1 MNKKIYIALAMLI
14 IAGLACSTT
23 DEPTSAPPPVVP
35 TAAPA
40 ATVAPTKAPAQP
52 TAAPAATKAPEPTKA
67 PASAVTTLKNKSG
80 SITLDVP
87 SSWTQVLN
95 DDTKLGDI
103 PTARIIASPDLKG
116 YEAYTA
122 PGVEFYASASLAK
135 LGGFIQVLDELRG
148 VYLQDCKYNSKDRY
162 DYADDVFE
170 GKWDG
175 LTDCKGTGNVLVV
188 FSGRPKQQKTSLLV
202 FMVVNFPAPD
212 AKAVDT
218 LKLLLDSFDVT
229 GQLP

>member
-23 DEPTSAPPPVVP
+23 DDPTSAPPPAAP
-35 TAAPA
+35 TNAPA

-52 TAAPAATKAPEPTKA
+52 TAAPAATKAP
-67 PASAVTTLKNKSG
+67 ASTVTTLKNKSG
-80 SITLDVP
+80 VITLDVP
-87 SSWTQVLN
+87 SSWNQVLN

-103 PTARIIASPDLKG
+103 PTARIIASPNLKD
-116 YEAYTA
+116 YDAYTG

-135 LGGFIQVLDELRG
+135 MGGFIQVLDAMRG
-148 VYLQDCKYNSKDRY
+148 AYLTDCKYSSKDRY
-162 DYADDVFE
+162 DYADDAFE
-170 GKWDG
+170 GKFDIV
-175 LTDCKGTGNVLVV
+175 TDCKGTGNALIIL
-188 FSGRPKQQKTSLLV
+188 SGRPKQQKTALLV
-202 FMVVNFPAPD
+202 FMVVNFPKPD
-212 AKAVDT
+212 DKAVDT

>member
-1 MNKKIYIALAMLI
+1 MNKKIYVVLIMLI
-14 IAGLACSTT
+14 IAGLACSTGD
-23 DEPTSAPPPVVP
+23 DEPTSAPP
-35 TAAPA
+35 AAPTNA
-40 ATVAPTKAPAQP
+40 PVATVAPTKAPAQP
-52 TAAPAATKAPEPTKA
+52 TAAPPATKAPEPTKV

-103 PTARIIASPDLKG
+103 PTARIIASPNLKD
-116 YEAYTA
+116 YDAYKA

-135 LGGFIQVLDELRG
+135 LGGFIQVLDEMRG
-148 VYLQDCKYNSKDRY
+148 AYLQDCKYNSKDRY

-170 GKWDG
+170 GKFDA
-175 LTDCKGTGNVLVV
+175 LSNCKGSGNALILLA
-188 FSGRPKQQKTSLLV
+188 GRPKQQKTALLV
-202 FMVVNFPAPD
+202 FMVVNFPTPD
-212 AKAVDT
+212 AKTVDT

>member
-1 MNKKIYIALAMLI
+1 MSKKVYIALAMLI

-23 DEPTSAPPPVVP
+23 DEPTSAPPAAP
-35 TAAPA
+35 TNVPA

-52 TAAPAATKAPEPTKA
+52 TAAPAATKAPEPTKV

-87 SSWTQVLN
+87 SSWSQVLS

-103 PTARIIASPDLKG
+103 PTARIIASPDLND
-116 YEAYTA
+116 YEAYKA

-162 DYADDVFE
+162 NYTDDVFE

-188 FSGRPKQQKTSLLV
+188 FSGRPKQQKTALLV
-202 FMVVNFPAPD
+202 FMVVNFPKPD
-212 AKAVDT
+212 DKAVDT
-218 LKLLLDSFDVT
+218 LKLLLDSFDVI